1 MRNDEITD
9 NGKAENLQDLSKDS
23 QDNLQD
29 PHATLEDVKK
39 PVTIRDVAQA
49 AGVVPSTVSRAFA
62 RPGRVSAATAEKIY
76 KVADRLGYRSHTI
89 NAHTNDD
96 HLNGMLGIVVAD
108 LSNPV
113 FAEYTRAAQHECLTN
128 GFGLLVL
135 DSEENTVIE
144 RTSIHI
150 AGQHIDGIILAS
162 SRLSD
167 TGIRKLAQT
176 KPLVTLN
183 RSIRGIQSVIAEVQT
198 GLTQAINH
206 LVTLGH
212 RSFTYLSGPESS
224 WQDGVRWRTLSSIC
238 LRRHLKLRRIPANTP
253 TFSGGFGTGNQ
264 FLSNPTDAVIAYND
278 IMAIGFIA
286 ALHSKD
292 VSVPDDVSVV
302 GIDDVQFSSLVS
314 PALSTVRLPRK
325 ALGVKAVTETI
336 GLIRH
341 TKPLND
347 RKPIMLESSYIV
359 RASTGKVNP
368 SALSDRNL

>member
-1 MRNDEITD
+1 MRRGNMCNTGEPCDSEGESSAPERVAKQPNDQSG
-9 NGKAENLQDLSKDS
+9 NGRK
-23 QDNLQD
+23 
-29 PHATLEDVKK
+29 TI
-39 PVTIRDVAQA
+39 TIRDVAEA

-76 KVADRLGYRSHTI
+76 EVADRLGYRARAI
-89 NAHTNDD
+89 NARDGNDR
-96 HLNGMLGIVVAD
+96 LNGMLGIVVAD

-128 GFGLLVL
+128 GFGLLVM
-135 DSEENTVIE
+135 DSEENTAIE
-144 RTSIHI
+144 RTSIHV
-150 AGQHIDGIILAS
+150 AGQNIDGIILAS

-183 RSIRGIQSVIAEVQT
+183 RSIRGVQSVIGEVQT
-198 GLTQAINH
+198 GLTEAIDH
-206 LVTLGH
+206 LTSLGH

-253 TFSGGFGTGNQ
+253 TFSGGFRTESQ
-264 FLSNPTDAVIAYND
+264 FFANPTSAVIAYND

-286 ALHSKD
+286 ALHDKD
-292 VSVPDDVSVV
+292 VKVPEDVSVV

-314 PALSTVRLPRK
+314 PALSTVHLPRK
-325 ALGVKAVTETI
+325 TLGTSAVTEVLS
-336 GLIRH
+336 LIHH
-341 TKPLND
+341 TKPAND
-347 RKPIMLESSYIV
+347 RKPVMLKSSYVI
-359 RASTGKVNP
+359 RASTSHANP
-368 SALSDRNL
+368 SALAN